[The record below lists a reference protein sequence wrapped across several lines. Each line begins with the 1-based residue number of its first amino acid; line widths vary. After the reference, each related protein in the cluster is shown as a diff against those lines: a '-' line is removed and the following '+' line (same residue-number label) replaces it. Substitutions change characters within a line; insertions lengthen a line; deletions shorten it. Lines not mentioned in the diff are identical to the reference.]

1 MTMNQS
7 HQILRPL
14 WRKIKSQIDRKKLVL
29 LHCFLNGPKALDSMS
44 RDSPSEN
51 LVHVEGHFFYNP
63 LSLQQRT
70 NPGSRKLQRVVVT
83 APKAMLVETL
93 QWIHYTARERKMV
106 LRKQQATCDASPR
119 LQEIQVDNNT
129 NSVAPQPS
137 QYIEKQEWAA
147 AIQKNTNRQD
157 EVMSVER
164 TPNTH
169 SLRPTTDQF
178 TILKRR
184 PTNGKKVPSAL
195 RNMTLASNNGS
206 SQLSEEDLFQLLINW
221 MRVREENEI
230 SASNLQERME
240 ADMFALTEENK
251 SLKNHLETLDNQ
263 LQRSRCQSKI
273 YGAQIENWKTK
284 LAKFK
289 GILNELGA
297 EYRNLRNENL
307 RLKDSKATLENE
319 RNEIESGIKDA
330 KRQISQ
336 AAVLV
341 KEKRTQ
347 LAESERKVESMTLAL
362 KNEEEKTAFVQ
373 TQLVE
378 ERRRSSILESYI
390 HNNSRV
396 QTKQL
401 AIIRTEQQE
410 MLNKLNSAFDRL
422 DQSVNA
428 SQAANQTTLEL
439 TLEKTFPLLKELSE
453 QLLSCRADI
462 QQYKDTVHK
471 IFSSANMFDFKLNEG
486 LERNFALNENVAH
499 KVLEQLKLFENTN
512 GCHMALLKQLGINE
526 EQYNTVREMLEA
538 LKPSMQ
544 TISSSLTTLNEK
556 GIDLTQHI
564 THLEKCIFEAQNP
577 APTID
582 VCALFTENAALK
594 DQKEQLS
601 IRVRSA
607 EENAKAKEL
616 ETEKANCALLDVTTK
631 MQEEMKRAQDFEAEV
646 VNQRQTIISIEAK
659 IREELNRASVIARDQ
674 AKARFEQQIHK
685 MLREKAEAEKDMAAI
700 RESLAEAE
708 KENEAKTQRH
718 ELESTILEREQ
729 QLRELEAS
737 RTQIATRMSEQEAE
751 LELLREAKVAALA
764 QQKKISH
771 QLDAV
776 QGTIVELSDRLS
788 SKDVEFKYVQK
799 KLDTCQSNLLKREE
813 ELTQVKKKL
822 CNAES
827 ARSKMETGKRKA
839 KSEIHALLKRLQDS
853 ERWKRNIKA
862 AITRPG
868 DPPFDGPVAG
878 TWDKL
883 KDYLN
888 SADNDNPGPDSQKTT
903 VPTGLNVVSVSRS
916 PSVALTPNRICESPI
931 QGFVQTT
938 EVIYRPQSFQG
949 GELSSPVLTNAR
961 AGNTDSLNHCER
973 PELLTE
979 IVPFSSIRQQLS
991 AASCSSLSPEPSDL
1005 AEMLD
1010 LTPNNKPHSVH
1021 GDTVVEL
1028 PTQTNEKGTVAT
1040 SDKADGFEL
1049 GTIDEQSRSSQ
1060 HQLVKLNCLAT
1071 ETAGGHKNAREDQD
1085 KQKTVTFRAEKEGN
1099 RIEKRKF
1106 SATVDSTAEESASE
1120 DRLIK
1125 KPGRTMK
1132 RTYSKIQRSPSSN
1145 GVPKFPNE
1153 SNASPASERSNRD
1166 THTENQYT
1174 SNDKRARVS
1183 VAPSNSKPRGQGQGA
1198 GNYLER
1204 RTSPASL
1211 ASGNSR
1217 QSSAIESNPK
1227 NNRWTA
1233 RGATRRSQITQ

>member
-1 MTMNQS
+1 ME
-7 HQILRPL
+7 
-14 WRKIKSQIDRKKLVL
+14 SQNIGPSPPGNSLAISEFEHDGLATQCEGDEDLEL
-29 LHCFLNGPKALDSMS
+29 LHMGQNDNEPISPNLKAVMEKDKKSDRPQEARPAPLLLERPQSSGLDVAG
-44 RDSPSEN
+44 SPSEN
-51 LVHVEGHFFYNP
+51 PVHVEGHFFYNP

-83 APKAMLVETL
+83 APKAMLAETL
-93 QWIHYTARERKMV
+93 QWIHYTAREHKMV

-119 LQEIQVDNNT
+119 LQEIQT
-129 NSVAPQPS
+129 ITPTP
-137 QYIEKQEWAA
+137 WLP
-147 AIQKNTNRQD
+147 NR
-157 EVMSVER
+157 V
-164 TPNTH
+164 
-169 SLRPTTDQF
+169 
-178 TILKRR
+178 ILKRR

-251 SLKNHLETLDNQ
+251 SLKNHLETIDNQ
-263 LQRSRCQSKI
+263 LKRSRVFSTSF
-273 YGAQIENWKTK
+273 GLSIETF
-284 LAKFK
+284 AM
-289 GILNELGA
+289 
-297 EYRNLRNENL
+297 RTS
-307 RLKDSKATLENE
+307 SKATLENE

-362 KNEEEKTAFVQ
+362 KNEEDKTAFVQ

-378 ERRRSSILESYI
+378 ERRRSSFLESYI

-401 AIIRTEQQE
+401 AIIWTEQQE

-471 IFSSANMFDFKLNEG
+471 IFSSVNMFDFKLNEG

-538 LKPSMQ
+538 LEPSMQ

-564 THLEKCIFEAQNP
+564 THLEKSIFEAQNP

-601 IRVRSA
+601 IGVRSA

-616 ETEKANCALLDVTTK
+616 ETEKANCALLDVTAK

-646 VNQRQTIISIEAK
+646 VNQRQKIISIEAK
-659 IREELNRASVIARDQ
+659 IREVLNRASVIARDQ
-674 AKARFEQQIHK
+674 AKARSEQQIHK
-685 MLREKAEAEKDMAAI
+685 MLREKAEAEKDMATI
-700 RESLAEAE
+700 RESLAAAE

-771 QLDAV
+771 QLAEV

-822 CNAES
+822 CNADS

-903 VPTGLNVVSVSRS
+903 VPTGLNVVS
-916 PSVALTPNRICESPI
+916 
-931 QGFVQTT
+931 
-938 EVIYRPQSFQG
+938 
-949 GELSSPVLTNAR
+949 
-961 AGNTDSLNHCER
+961 
-973 PELLTE
+973 
-979 IVPFSSIRQQLS
+979 
-991 AASCSSLSPEPSDL
+991 
-1005 AEMLD
+1005 
-1010 LTPNNKPHSVH
+1010 
-1021 GDTVVEL
+1021 
-1028 PTQTNEKGTVAT
+1028 KGTVAT

-1049 GTIDEQSRSSQ
+1049 GTIDEQSRSSL

-1085 KQKTVTFRAEKEGN
+1085 KQKIVTFRAEKEGN

-1211 ASGNSR
+1211 ASGNSAEVADYAV
-1217 QSSAIESNPK
+1217 SAILLAK
-1227 NNRWTA
+1227 KL
-1233 RGATRRSQITQ
+1233 

>member
-1 MTMNQS
+1 ME
-7 HQILRPL
+7 
-14 WRKIKSQIDRKKLVL
+14 SQNIGPSPPGNSLAISEFEHDGLATQCEGDEDLEL
-29 LHCFLNGPKALDSMS
+29 LHMGQNDNEPISPNLKAVMEKDKKSDRPQEARPAPLLLERPQSSGLDVAG
-44 RDSPSEN
+44 SPSEN
-51 LVHVEGHFFYNP
+51 PVHVEGHFFYNP

-83 APKAMLVETL
+83 APKAMLAETL
-93 QWIHYTARERKMV
+93 QWIHYTAREHKMV

-119 LQEIQVDNNT
+119 LQEIQT
-129 NSVAPQPS
+129 ITPTP
-137 QYIEKQEWAA
+137 WLP
-147 AIQKNTNRQD
+147 NR
-157 EVMSVER
+157 V
-164 TPNTH
+164 
-169 SLRPTTDQF
+169 
-178 TILKRR
+178 ILKRR

-251 SLKNHLETLDNQ
+251 SLKNHLETIDNQ

-289 GILNELGA
+289 GILNELWA

-362 KNEEEKTAFVQ
+362 KNEEDKTAFVQ

-471 IFSSANMFDFKLNEG
+471 IFSSVNMFDFKLNEG

-538 LKPSMQ
+538 LEPSMQ

-564 THLEKCIFEAQNP
+564 THLEKSIFEAQNP

-616 ETEKANCALLDVTTK
+616 ETEKANCALLDVTAK

-646 VNQRQTIISIEAK
+646 VNQRQKIISIEAK

-674 AKARFEQQIHK
+674 AKARSEQQKHK
-685 MLREKAEAEKDMAAI
+685 MLREKAEAEKDMATI
-700 RESLAEAE
+700 RESLAAAE

-771 QLDAV
+771 QLAEV

-822 CNAES
+822 CNADS

-903 VPTGLNVVSVSRS
+903 VPTGLNVVS
-916 PSVALTPNRICESPI
+916 
-931 QGFVQTT
+931 
-938 EVIYRPQSFQG
+938 
-949 GELSSPVLTNAR
+949 
-961 AGNTDSLNHCER
+961 
-973 PELLTE
+973 
-979 IVPFSSIRQQLS
+979 
-991 AASCSSLSPEPSDL
+991 
-1005 AEMLD
+1005 
-1010 LTPNNKPHSVH
+1010 
-1021 GDTVVEL
+1021 
-1028 PTQTNEKGTVAT
+1028 KGTVAT

-1049 GTIDEQSRSSQ
+1049 GTIDEQSRSSL

-1211 ASGNSR
+1211 ASGNSGR
-1217 QSSAIESNPK
+1217 HEVLGAEVADYAVSAILLAK
-1227 NNRWTA
+1227 KL
-1233 RGATRRSQITQ
+1233 

>member
-1 MTMNQS
+1 
-7 HQILRPL
+7 
-14 WRKIKSQIDRKKLVL
+14 
-29 LHCFLNGPKALDSMS
+29 
-44 RDSPSEN
+44 
-51 LVHVEGHFFYNP
+51 
-63 LSLQQRT
+63 
-70 NPGSRKLQRVVVT
+70 
-83 APKAMLVETL
+83 
-93 QWIHYTARERKMV
+93 
-106 LRKQQATCDASPR
+106 
-119 LQEIQVDNNT
+119 
-129 NSVAPQPS
+129 
-137 QYIEKQEWAA
+137 
-147 AIQKNTNRQD
+147 
-157 EVMSVER
+157 
-164 TPNTH
+164 
-169 SLRPTTDQF
+169 
-178 TILKRR
+178 
-184 PTNGKKVPSAL
+184 
-195 RNMTLASNNGS
+195 
-206 SQLSEEDLFQLLINW
+206 
-221 MRVREENEI
+221 
-230 SASNLQERME
+230 
-240 ADMFALTEENK
+240 
-251 SLKNHLETLDNQ
+251 
-263 LQRSRCQSKI
+263 
-273 YGAQIENWKTK
+273 
-284 LAKFK
+284 
-289 GILNELGA
+289 
-297 EYRNLRNENL
+297 
-307 RLKDSKATLENE
+307 
-319 RNEIESGIKDA
+319 
-330 KRQISQ
+330 
-336 AAVLV
+336 
-341 KEKRTQ
+341 
-347 LAESERKVESMTLAL
+347 
-362 KNEEEKTAFVQ
+362 
-373 TQLVE
+373 
-378 ERRRSSILESYI
+378 
-390 HNNSRV
+390 
-396 QTKQL
+396 
-401 AIIRTEQQE
+401 
-410 MLNKLNSAFDRL
+410 
-422 DQSVNA
+422 
-428 SQAANQTTLEL
+428 
-439 TLEKTFPLLKELSE
+439 
-453 QLLSCRADI
+453 
-462 QQYKDTVHK
+462 
-471 IFSSANMFDFKLNEG
+471 
-486 LERNFALNENVAH
+486 
-499 KVLEQLKLFENTN
+499 
-512 GCHMALLKQLGINE
+512 
-526 EQYNTVREMLEA
+526 
-538 LKPSMQ
+538 
-544 TISSSLTTLNEK
+544 
-556 GIDLTQHI
+556 
-564 THLEKCIFEAQNP
+564 
-577 APTID
+577 
-582 VCALFTENAALK
+582 
-594 DQKEQLS
+594 
-601 IRVRSA
+601 
-607 EENAKAKEL
+607 
-616 ETEKANCALLDVTTK
+616 
-631 MQEEMKRAQDFEAEV
+631 
-646 VNQRQTIISIEAK
+646 
-659 IREELNRASVIARDQ
+659 
-674 AKARFEQQIHK
+674 
-685 MLREKAEAEKDMAAI
+685 
-700 RESLAEAE
+700 
-708 KENEAKTQRH
+708 
-718 ELESTILEREQ
+718 
-729 QLRELEAS
+729 
-737 RTQIATRMSEQEAE
+737 
-751 LELLREAKVAALA
+751 
-764 QQKKISH
+764 
-771 QLDAV
+771 
-776 QGTIVELSDRLS
+776 TIVELSDRLS

-1217 QSSAIESNPK
+1217 QSSAIENNPK

-1233 RGATRRSQITQ
+1233 RGARRGGRRLRSDRYNARFSQRYIGQINGI

>member
-1 MTMNQS
+1 M
-7 HQILRPL
+7 
-14 WRKIKSQIDRKKLVL
+14 
-29 LHCFLNGPKALDSMS
+29 
-44 RDSPSEN
+44 
-51 LVHVEGHFFYNP
+51 
-63 LSLQQRT
+63 RT
-70 NPGSRKLQRVVVT
+70 S
-83 APKAMLVETL
+83 
-93 QWIHYTARERKMV
+93 
-106 LRKQQATCDASPR
+106 
-119 LQEIQVDNNT
+119 
-129 NSVAPQPS
+129 
-137 QYIEKQEWAA
+137 
-147 AIQKNTNRQD
+147 
-157 EVMSVER
+157 
-164 TPNTH
+164 
-169 SLRPTTDQF
+169 
-178 TILKRR
+178 
-184 PTNGKKVPSAL
+184 
-195 RNMTLASNNGS
+195 
-206 SQLSEEDLFQLLINW
+206 
-221 MRVREENEI
+221 
-230 SASNLQERME
+230 
-240 ADMFALTEENK
+240 
-251 SLKNHLETLDNQ
+251 
-263 LQRSRCQSKI
+263 
-273 YGAQIENWKTK
+273 
-284 LAKFK
+284 
-289 GILNELGA
+289 
-297 EYRNLRNENL
+297 
-307 RLKDSKATLENE
+307 SKATLENE

-362 KNEEEKTAFVQ
+362 KNEEDKTAFVQ

-378 ERRRSSILESYI
+378 ERRRSSFLESYI

-401 AIIRTEQQE
+401 AIIWTEQQE

-471 IFSSANMFDFKLNEG
+471 IFSSVNMFDFKLNEG

-538 LKPSMQ
+538 LEPSMQ

-564 THLEKCIFEAQNP
+564 THLEKSIFEAQNP

-616 ETEKANCALLDVTTK
+616 ETEKANCALLDVTAK

-646 VNQRQTIISIEAK
+646 VNQRQKIISIEAK
-659 IREELNRASVIARDQ
+659 IREVLNRASVIARDQ
-674 AKARFEQQIHK
+674 AKARSEQQIHK
-685 MLREKAEAEKDMAAI
+685 MLREKAEAEKDMATI
-700 RESLAEAE
+700 RESLAAVQASMAE

-771 QLDAV
+771 QLAEV

-822 CNAES
+822 CNADS

-973 PELLTE
+973 PEFLTE

-1010 LTPNNKPHSVH
+1010 LTPNNKPRSVH
-1021 GDTVVEL
+1021 
-1028 PTQTNEKGTVAT
+1028 
-1040 SDKADGFEL
+1040 
-1049 GTIDEQSRSSQ
+1049 DEQSRSSL

-1085 KQKTVTFRAEKEGN
+1085 KQKIVTFRAEKEGN

-1217 QSSAIESNPK
+1217 QSSAIENNPK

-1233 RGATRRSQITQ
+1233 RGARRGGRRLRSDRYNARFSQRYIGQINGI

>member
-1 MTMNQS
+1 ME
-7 HQILRPL
+7 
-14 WRKIKSQIDRKKLVL
+14 SQNIGPSPPGNSLAISEFEHDGLATQCEGDEDLEL
-29 LHCFLNGPKALDSMS
+29 LHMGQNDNEPISPNLKAVMEKDKKSDRPQEARPAPLLLERPQSSGLDVAG
-44 RDSPSEN
+44 SPSEN
-51 LVHVEGHFFYNP
+51 PVHVEGHFFYNP

-83 APKAMLVETL
+83 APKAMLAETL
-93 QWIHYTARERKMV
+93 QWIHYTAREHKMV

-119 LQEIQVDNNT
+119 LQEIQT
-129 NSVAPQPS
+129 ITPTP
-137 QYIEKQEWAA
+137 WLP
-147 AIQKNTNRQD
+147 NR
-157 EVMSVER
+157 V
-164 TPNTH
+164 
-169 SLRPTTDQF
+169 
-178 TILKRR
+178 ILKRR

-251 SLKNHLETLDNQ
+251 SLKNHLETIDNQ

-289 GILNELGA
+289 GILNELWA

-362 KNEEEKTAFVQ
+362 KNEEDKTAFVQ

-471 IFSSANMFDFKLNEG
+471 IFSSVNMFDFKLNEG

-538 LKPSMQ
+538 LEPSMQ

-564 THLEKCIFEAQNP
+564 THLEKSIFEAQNP

-616 ETEKANCALLDVTTK
+616 ETEKANCALLDVTAK

-646 VNQRQTIISIEAK
+646 VNQRQKIISIEAK

-674 AKARFEQQIHK
+674 AKARSEQQKHK
-685 MLREKAEAEKDMAAI
+685 MLREKAEAEKDMATI
-700 RESLAEAE
+700 RESLAAVQASMAE

-771 QLDAV
+771 QLAEV

-822 CNAES
+822 CNADS

-903 VPTGLNVVSVSRS
+903 VPTGLNVVS
-916 PSVALTPNRICESPI
+916 
-931 QGFVQTT
+931 
-938 EVIYRPQSFQG
+938 
-949 GELSSPVLTNAR
+949 
-961 AGNTDSLNHCER
+961 
-973 PELLTE
+973 
-979 IVPFSSIRQQLS
+979 
-991 AASCSSLSPEPSDL
+991 
-1005 AEMLD
+1005 
-1010 LTPNNKPHSVH
+1010 
-1021 GDTVVEL
+1021 
-1028 PTQTNEKGTVAT
+1028 KGTVAT

-1049 GTIDEQSRSSQ
+1049 GTIDEQSRSSL

-1211 ASGNSR
+1211 ASGNSAEVADYAV
-1217 QSSAIESNPK
+1217 SAILLAK
-1227 NNRWTA
+1227 KL
-1233 RGATRRSQITQ
+1233 

>member
-1 MTMNQS
+1 ME
-7 HQILRPL
+7 
-14 WRKIKSQIDRKKLVL
+14 SQNIGPSPPGNSLAISEFEHDGLATQCEGDEDLEL
-29 LHCFLNGPKALDSMS
+29 LHMGQNDNEPISPNLKAVMEKDKKSDRPQEARPAPLLLERPQSSGLDVAG
-44 RDSPSEN
+44 SPSEN
-51 LVHVEGHFFYNP
+51 PVHVEGHFFYNP

-83 APKAMLVETL
+83 APKAMLAETL
-93 QWIHYTARERKMV
+93 QWIHYTAREHKMV

-119 LQEIQVDNNT
+119 LQEIQT
-129 NSVAPQPS
+129 ITPTP
-137 QYIEKQEWAA
+137 WLP
-147 AIQKNTNRQD
+147 NR
-157 EVMSVER
+157 V
-164 TPNTH
+164 
-169 SLRPTTDQF
+169 
-178 TILKRR
+178 ILKRR

-251 SLKNHLETLDNQ
+251 SLKNHLETIDNQ
-263 LQRSRCQSKI
+263 LKRSRVFSTSF
-273 YGAQIENWKTK
+273 GLSIETF
-284 LAKFK
+284 AM
-289 GILNELGA
+289 
-297 EYRNLRNENL
+297 RTS
-307 RLKDSKATLENE
+307 SKATLENE

-362 KNEEEKTAFVQ
+362 KNEEDKTAFVQ

-378 ERRRSSILESYI
+378 ERRRSSFLESYI

-401 AIIRTEQQE
+401 AIIWTEQQE

-471 IFSSANMFDFKLNEG
+471 IFSSVNMFDFKLNEG

-499 KVLEQLKLFENTN
+499 KVLEQLKPFENTN

-538 LKPSMQ
+538 LEPSMQ

-564 THLEKCIFEAQNP
+564 THLEKSIFEAQNP

-616 ETEKANCALLDVTTK
+616 ETEKANCALLDVTAK

-646 VNQRQTIISIEAK
+646 VNQRQKIISIEAK
-659 IREELNRASVIARDQ
+659 IREVLNRASVIARDQ
-674 AKARFEQQIHK
+674 AKARSEQQIHK
-685 MLREKAEAEKDMAAI
+685 MLREKAEAEKDMATI
-700 RESLAEAE
+700 RESLAAVQASMAE

-771 QLDAV
+771 QLAEV

-822 CNAES
+822 CNADS

-903 VPTGLNVVSVSRS
+903 VPTGLNVVS
-916 PSVALTPNRICESPI
+916 
-931 QGFVQTT
+931 
-938 EVIYRPQSFQG
+938 
-949 GELSSPVLTNAR
+949 
-961 AGNTDSLNHCER
+961 
-973 PELLTE
+973 
-979 IVPFSSIRQQLS
+979 
-991 AASCSSLSPEPSDL
+991 
-1005 AEMLD
+1005 
-1010 LTPNNKPHSVH
+1010 
-1021 GDTVVEL
+1021 
-1028 PTQTNEKGTVAT
+1028 KGTVAT

-1049 GTIDEQSRSSQ
+1049 GTIDEQSRSSL

-1085 KQKTVTFRAEKEGN
+1085 KQKIVTFRAEKEGN

-1211 ASGNSR
+1211 ASGNSAEVADYAV
-1217 QSSAIESNPK
+1217 SAILLAK
-1227 NNRWTA
+1227 KL
-1233 RGATRRSQITQ
+1233 

>member
-1 MTMNQS
+1 ME
-7 HQILRPL
+7 
-14 WRKIKSQIDRKKLVL
+14 SQNIGPSPPGNSLAISEFEHDGLATQCEGDEDLEL
-29 LHCFLNGPKALDSMS
+29 LHMGQNDNEPISPNLKAVMEKDKKSDRPQEARPAPLLLERPQSSGLDVAG
-44 RDSPSEN
+44 SPSEN
-51 LVHVEGHFFYNP
+51 PVHVEGHFFYNP

-83 APKAMLVETL
+83 APKAMLAETL
-93 QWIHYTARERKMV
+93 QWIHYTAREHKMV

-119 LQEIQVDNNT
+119 LQEIQT
-129 NSVAPQPS
+129 ITPTP
-137 QYIEKQEWAA
+137 WLP
-147 AIQKNTNRQD
+147 NR
-157 EVMSVER
+157 V
-164 TPNTH
+164 
-169 SLRPTTDQF
+169 
-178 TILKRR
+178 ILKRR

-251 SLKNHLETLDNQ
+251 SLKNHLETIDNQ

-289 GILNELGA
+289 GILNELWA

-362 KNEEEKTAFVQ
+362 KNEEDKTAFVQ

-471 IFSSANMFDFKLNEG
+471 IFSSVNMFDFKLNEG

-538 LKPSMQ
+538 LEPSMQ

-564 THLEKCIFEAQNP
+564 THLEKSIFEAQNP

-616 ETEKANCALLDVTTK
+616 ETEKANCALLDVTAK

-646 VNQRQTIISIEAK
+646 VNQRQKIISIEAK

-674 AKARFEQQIHK
+674 AKARSEQQKHK
-685 MLREKAEAEKDMAAI
+685 MLREKAEAEKDMATI
-700 RESLAEAE
+700 RESLAAVQASMAE

-771 QLDAV
+771 QLAEV

-822 CNAES
+822 CNADS

-903 VPTGLNVVSVSRS
+903 VPTGLNVVS
-916 PSVALTPNRICESPI
+916 
-931 QGFVQTT
+931 
-938 EVIYRPQSFQG
+938 
-949 GELSSPVLTNAR
+949 
-961 AGNTDSLNHCER
+961 
-973 PELLTE
+973 
-979 IVPFSSIRQQLS
+979 
-991 AASCSSLSPEPSDL
+991 
-1005 AEMLD
+1005 
-1010 LTPNNKPHSVH
+1010 
-1021 GDTVVEL
+1021 
-1028 PTQTNEKGTVAT
+1028 KGTVAT

-1049 GTIDEQSRSSQ
+1049 GTIDEQSRSSL

-1211 ASGNSR
+1211 ASGNSGR
-1217 QSSAIESNPK
+1217 HEVLGAEVADYAVSAILLAK
-1227 NNRWTA
+1227 KL
-1233 RGATRRSQITQ
+1233 

>member
-1 MTMNQS
+1 ME
-7 HQILRPL
+7 
-14 WRKIKSQIDRKKLVL
+14 SQNIGPSPPGNSLAISEFEHDGLATQCEGDEDLEL
-29 LHCFLNGPKALDSMS
+29 LHMGQNDNEPISPNLKAVMEKDKKSDRPQEARPAPLLLERPQSSGLDVAG
-44 RDSPSEN
+44 SPSEN
-51 LVHVEGHFFYNP
+51 PVHVEGHFFYNP

-83 APKAMLVETL
+83 APKAMLAETL
-93 QWIHYTARERKMV
+93 QWIHYTAREHKMV

-119 LQEIQVDNNT
+119 LQEIQT
-129 NSVAPQPS
+129 ITPTP
-137 QYIEKQEWAA
+137 WLP
-147 AIQKNTNRQD
+147 NR
-157 EVMSVER
+157 V
-164 TPNTH
+164 
-169 SLRPTTDQF
+169 
-178 TILKRR
+178 ILKRR

-251 SLKNHLETLDNQ
+251 SLKNHLETIDNQ

-289 GILNELGA
+289 GILNELWA

-362 KNEEEKTAFVQ
+362 KNEEDKTAFVQ

-471 IFSSANMFDFKLNEG
+471 IFSSVNMFDFKLNEG

-538 LKPSMQ
+538 LEPSMQ

-564 THLEKCIFEAQNP
+564 THLEKSIFEAQNP

-616 ETEKANCALLDVTTK
+616 ETEKANCALLDVTAK

-646 VNQRQTIISIEAK
+646 VNQRQKIISIEAK

-674 AKARFEQQIHK
+674 AKARSEQQKHK
-685 MLREKAEAEKDMAAI
+685 MLREKAEAEKDMATI
-700 RESLAEAE
+700 RESLAAVQASMAE

-771 QLDAV
+771 QLAEV

-822 CNAES
+822 CNADS

-1010 LTPNNKPHSVH
+1010 LTPNNKPRSVH
-1021 GDTVVEL
+1021 
-1028 PTQTNEKGTVAT
+1028 AT

-1049 GTIDEQSRSSQ
+1049 GTIDEQSRSSL

-1211 ASGNSR
+1211 ASGNSGR
-1217 QSSAIESNPK
+1217 HEVLGAEVADYAVSAILLAK
-1227 NNRWTA
+1227 KL
-1233 RGATRRSQITQ
+1233 

>member
-1 MTMNQS
+1 ME
-7 HQILRPL
+7 
-14 WRKIKSQIDRKKLVL
+14 SQNIGPSPPGNSLAISEFEHDGLATQCEGDEDLEL
-29 LHCFLNGPKALDSMS
+29 LHMGQNDNEPISPNLKAVMEKDKKSDRPQEARPAPLLLERPQSSGLDVAG
-44 RDSPSEN
+44 SPSEN
-51 LVHVEGHFFYNP
+51 PVHVEGHFFYNP

-83 APKAMLVETL
+83 APKAMLAETL
-93 QWIHYTARERKMV
+93 QWIHYTAREHKMV

-119 LQEIQVDNNT
+119 LQEIQT
-129 NSVAPQPS
+129 ITPTP
-137 QYIEKQEWAA
+137 WLP
-147 AIQKNTNRQD
+147 NR
-157 EVMSVER
+157 V
-164 TPNTH
+164 
-169 SLRPTTDQF
+169 
-178 TILKRR
+178 ILKRR

-251 SLKNHLETLDNQ
+251 SLKNHLETIDNQ

-289 GILNELGA
+289 GILNELWA

-362 KNEEEKTAFVQ
+362 KNEEDKTAFVQ

-471 IFSSANMFDFKLNEG
+471 IFSSVNMFDFKLNEG

-538 LKPSMQ
+538 LEPSMQ

-564 THLEKCIFEAQNP
+564 THLEKSIFEAQNP

-616 ETEKANCALLDVTTK
+616 ETEKANCALLDVTAK

-646 VNQRQTIISIEAK
+646 VNQRQKIISIEAK

-674 AKARFEQQIHK
+674 AKARSEQQKHK
-685 MLREKAEAEKDMAAI
+685 MLREKAEAEKDMATI
-700 RESLAEAE
+700 RESLAAAE

-771 QLDAV
+771 QLAEV

-822 CNAES
+822 CNADS

-903 VPTGLNVVSVSRS
+903 VPTGLNVVS
-916 PSVALTPNRICESPI
+916 
-931 QGFVQTT
+931 
-938 EVIYRPQSFQG
+938 
-949 GELSSPVLTNAR
+949 
-961 AGNTDSLNHCER
+961 
-973 PELLTE
+973 
-979 IVPFSSIRQQLS
+979 
-991 AASCSSLSPEPSDL
+991 
-1005 AEMLD
+1005 
-1010 LTPNNKPHSVH
+1010 
-1021 GDTVVEL
+1021 
-1028 PTQTNEKGTVAT
+1028 KGTVAT

-1049 GTIDEQSRSSQ
+1049 GTIDEQSRSSL

-1211 ASGNSR
+1211 ASGNSAEVADYAV
-1217 QSSAIESNPK
+1217 SAILLAK
-1227 NNRWTA
+1227 KL
-1233 RGATRRSQITQ
+1233 